1 MKNFQIK
8 SLAIH
13 HRSLTNS
20 LAPSSSP
27 AHPRTHPQDLSDAV
41 RQRDRDLD
49 MMQEELEQMELQG
62 GGRSDARLQRDV
74 EDARLQAETA
84 ERRLG
89 DLTAELDVMREQLE
103 RAKSDIRE
111 EQKRSTEA
119 QSKVKSAE
127 DDVRELTE
135 QIAAERQK
143 QQSRR
148 RDDVTDRERAQQR
161 NQEVSRYQKENK
173 LLAEENERL
182 NGRME
187 ELMAE
192 CVGLSESL
200 VQMDDAAQAWRGRE
214 ADVEAAAEGLR
225 RERDKL
231 AAQLETC
238 RMDLEERTA
247 LLQTFEEKFSEEFA
261 RWEKE
266 RADLRA
272 ENAGLRASGGL
283 DVARAYEEGGGGGS
297 AFAAPSPRRRET
309 LNAAR
314 DGGNRQANPEDPR
327 YVEELESE
335 VAELRDL
342 RVLLL
347 EAYDQ
352 LERDVGREVDI
363 ALKRQAKHHANLE
376 AKVNVQEG
384 ALEAESKRFKQMDK
398 ALHDAQ
404 EDLAEA
410 QGRLAQ
416 YEAGVYGLSE
426 AMRDLKQLRMQVR
439 AADQSVEDAVTQSNA
454 LGRKVEDLTEETRF
468 LRQQAGIPE
477 DADIDLGGFKLKS
490 KVEAAQLRALN
501 SQLEREVADLEE
513 DRRRLRNELRYRAK
527 WQGEHAARLGLSARQ
542 LAMLEEYADALRFGN
557 DAVFKEDLV
566 RYDGS
571 SASDGDGAPAVRY
584 DPSVGIGARA
594 VKELEAANK
603 QLQERLAEAL
613 ERLQSGGTGID
624 GLMANMRQ
632 PAAPDPA
639 QQQQPQPDY
648 GAAAAAAIAAATA
661 GLAGSQAEAAAA
673 AQVAELQQQLA
684 RARQQIMR
692 LEDGYHEAMM
702 RSSTQQ
708 MPPQMQ
714 QPQMQAAPAYGV
726 SGEMSRSEMLAEMS
740 RQQREMFQQMSTQQQ
755 QAYSQLT
762 QGQQALTAGQQ
773 NLSMGQQ
780 NLSTGQQG
788 LSMGQQNITQS
799 FGSEPTP
806 SSMYQMPAPPGSP
819 VHPSV
824 AEAIALAEAKGAQAV
839 AEANAKAAEAQAA
852 AQAQAAEAQRMMAE
866 MSQQQQE
873 AFQRMSAQ
881 QQEAF
886 AQMSQQQQ
894 DALLA
899 SQTQAVAAAGA
910 VAPAPY
916 APITAT
922 ALEPPLASPVP
933 SRPQTPT
940 KSTFAQTM
948 GSRTATHG
956 TVTSPPAVNV
966 SAVPAEPVVPSS
978 MYGDAVR
985 TVERL
990 RGERDALFAR
1000 VSALQAALDAAP
1012 APMAPMSFNIQAA
1025 PGQPPCQHPGANPAV
1040 AAAAYAE
1047 AQRARE
1053 ECAAADRALAGVVS
1067 DLATKEE
1074 QLEQLAMDVAKY
1086 KQAFADMGATRSALY
1101 REHVRAKTAWAE
1113 ERRTLA
1119 ERARRAETEAETNAV
1134 EAKDAQTL
1142 VERLKPGAES
1152 GLKEALAAA
1161 HSRLAVLQVREVR
1174 LSRALEAASTAE
1186 TSARKDKEEMESDVQ
1201 ELSRAA
1207 QERLAFHERRAAEAE
1222 LRAARCQRELDLC
1235 VPKSE
1240 HAVLADNHRTLQARF
1255 KELLALRADN
1265 AVSAAQLRAAKED
1278 ASTARAEAEAAVL
1291 NAQRQKSLAR
1301 ELQHALDAVGT
1312 KEGREAF
1319 SQVEARKE
1327 IAEVRAQLDAGK
1339 RAAELA
1345 ARETRRVVEAKD
1357 DLDESHRA
1365 LETELS
1371 RAKAQLHESREA
1383 ERSHL
1388 QKLSRCVSEDKHRAE
1403 MEAVVAAEEEA
1414 ARLRSEVIKAE
1425 NARAQAETE
1434 LGKRAATNAARDAE
1448 LASLRS
1454 AVREMER
1461 RSDAAAALAR
1471 ANEDNV
1477 RLKSSTAQ
1485 LKHEKQVVEA
1495 EADRLHGD
1503 CLRLHR
1509 RLQVQDSRLFGL
1521 REDARNLLQAQEA
1534 ALARAEAALAG
1545 RIDAADAEKWECA
1558 LNDLRKGAA
1567 RREEL
1572 LANAHATVKDAAE
1585 RADRAEFELTNLQ
1598 KYTRTADAANAGGD
1612 VDAPVREIRSLSEEL
1627 LQSKLTAARTQR
1639 AKAAAEDRL
1648 RFLEAREAERE
1659 EHVLKIEEATL
1670 TKAQAGDVRADDLQR
1685 QVRALQRE
1693 LIEARNPT
1701 LVDGSSSAS
1710 SETMPAPRRR
1720 ANAEALAA
1728 VGAAAAV
1735 GVQPGAASAETQR
1748 MVLAQIEA
1756 IRSLKVRA
1764 AEAESKCA
1772 TFEREVS
1779 HAMASAKNAENE
1791 RDAMRRRLEA
1801 HIAASAGGLDGIG
1814 APGSL
1819 GEESAVAQVTAVA
1832 QSTIARLQE
1841 LVSEKNA
1848 ALTRAQTAM
1857 ADLRTDALKK
1867 QNEDRTTI
1875 EELNELLFKQNQRE
1889 IKSMK
1894 EALDFGGPRGTS
1906 TDAKTLSGKPVAEL
1920 VALLAERESMIE
1932 TLTMKFEQQRARHE
1946 AAEAQLAERAEVQQG
1961 EITRMFEEVDR
1972 EKLKGPSRVVET
1984 LVSRL
1989 KAQMAEKDKR
1999 LVQLKEAIKTLE
2011 KKLVEAMQTA
2021 ASRTIRSSDASR
2033 AELDAG
2039 RGADDRA
2046 QKLAAKLKKT
2056 QDDLAK
2062 ARERAEIAE
2071 ADLKLRVQGGTR
2083 TSSVFQAPRT
2093 RGDHSRED
2101 AEAAKT
2107 ANERADELEK
2117 RVKVLTAQN
2126 AKLNRMLDGEKV
2138 GSTVT
2143 QGTPA
2148 GPRSSVHPGGS
2159 SHIENQPPALGG
2171 GSSKEQEETLA
2182 RWEEGVKLRKR
2193 AETLAKKLATRTK
2206 ENEELERQCAKR
2218 DRALQDVTKERNAL
2232 SAKTT
2237 RLTAA
2242 LEHAGSVSGSGGSS
2256 GPDAVAVK
2264 EVVDENEALHREVAA
2279 LQRVVDVEQAAV
2291 IARLKRQLASSDQ
2304 SRVATSAYPSNEAA
2318 ELAERV
2324 RGLEGEVLTRDDAAL
2339 SLRFEAEQAAAR
2351 ADRLQRRVDRLFKDL
2366 AEGRGNAKASGH
2378 GKDAAGKHQRR
2389 TQELEDVV
2397 EALKKVVEKQQ
2408 GELAGLRGQAAA
2420 AARGNEH
2427 ARAAKELRLKLR
2439 DMESDAVGLR
2449 RIEKEHKELLQRSQ
2463 KLENQVKEL
2472 KDEVKR
2478 GGRGGGAASKPET
2491 PAMSPDDQALLV
2503 AAQSEA
2509 AATSLQLM
2517 ETREAL
2523 SFARMEADRL
2533 ARQLAQGGSGDSD
2546 EARARIAS
2554 AEMEIKRMQNENA
2567 DLRAELDALD
2577 PAFFD
2582 EVMEMKKA
2590 YHEQAEVLGTY
2601 EDLLK
2606 RYASQLGVEFTP
2618 ATTR

>member
-1 MKNFQIK
+1 M
-8 SLAIH
+8 
-13 HRSLTNS
+13 
-20 LAPSSSP
+20 
-27 AHPRTHPQDLSDAV
+27 

-62 GGRSDARLQRDV
+62 GGRSDARLARDV

-571 SASDGDGAPAVRY
+571 SASDGDGAPSVRY

-714 QPQMQAAPAYGV
+714 QPQMQAQAPAYGGA

-755 QAYSQLT
+755 QAYSQLA

-773 NLSMGQQ
+773 NLSTGQQ

-788 LSMGQQNITQS
+788 LSTGQQGLYTGQQNITQS

-916 APITAT
+916 APITAA

-966 SAVPAEPVVPSS
+966 KPAVPAEPVVPSS

-1025 PGQPPCQHPGANPAV
+1025 PGQPPGQHPGANPAV

-1186 TSARKDKEEMESDVQ
+1186 TSARKDKEEMECDVQ

-1485 LKHEKQVVEA
+1485 LKHEKQVAEA

-1545 RIDAADAEKWECA
+1545 RIDAADAEKWERA

-1612 VDAPVREIRSLSEEL
+1612 VDAPLREIRSLSEEL

-1735 GVQPGAASAETQR
+1735 GVQPGAASVETQR

-1867 QNEDRTTI
+1867 QNEDRKTI

-1894 EALDFGGPRGTS
+1894 EALDFGGPRGVS
-1906 TDAKTLSGKPVAEL
+1906 TDAKTLSGKPIAEL

-2033 AELDAG
+2033 AELESG

-2083 TSSVFQAPRT
+2083 TSSVFQAPST

-2148 GPRSSVHPGGS
+2148 GPRSS
-2159 SHIENQPPALGG
+2159 SHIENQPPGVGG
-2171 GSSKEQEETLA
+2171 GSSKEREETLA

-2242 LEHAGSVSGSGGSS
+2242 LEHAGSSAGSGGSS

-2279 LQRVVDVEQAAV
+2279 LQRVVDVEQAAE

-2304 SRVATSAYPSNEAA
+2304 SKLATSAYPSNEAA

-2366 AEGRGNAKASGH
+2366 AEGGGVAKAPGH
-2378 GKDAAGKHQRR
+2378 GKDAGGKHQRR

-2439 DMESDAVGLR
+2439 DVESDAVGLR

-2478 GGRGGGAASKPET
+2478 GGRGGGAASKPDT
-2491 PAMSPDDQALLV
+2491 PVMSPDDQALLV

-2554 AEMEIKRMQNENA
+2554 AEVEIKRMQNENA

>member
-1 MKNFQIK
+1 M
-8 SLAIH
+8 
-13 HRSLTNS
+13 
-20 LAPSSSP
+20 
-27 AHPRTHPQDLSDAV
+27 

-74 EDARLQAETA
+74 EDANLRAEAA
-84 ERRLG
+84 ERRLN
-89 DLTAELDVMREQLE
+89 DLTSELDVVREQLE
-103 RAKSDIRE
+103 RAKTDIRE
-111 EQKRSTEA
+111 EQRRTTEA

-127 DDVRELTE
+127 DDVKELSE
-135 QIAAERQK
+135 QLAAERQK
-143 QQSRR
+143 ASSRR
-148 RDDVTDRERAQQR
+148 RDDVTDRERAAQR
-161 NQEVSRYQKENK
+161 NQEVARYQKENK

-182 NGRME
+182 NGRLE

-231 AAQLETC
+231 AAQLETA
-238 RMDLEERTA
+238 RMDLEERTH
-247 LLQTFEEKFSEEFA
+247 LLQTFEEKFSEEYA
-261 RWEKE
+261 KWEKE

-283 DVARAYEEGGGGGS
+283 DVARAYEDGGGVGS
-297 AFAAPSPRRRET
+297 AFSAPSPRRRET

-314 DGGNRQANPEDPR
+314 GVGGSRQANPEDPR

-376 AKVNVQEG
+376 AKVGVQEQ
-384 ALEAESKRFKQMDK
+384 ALEAESKRFRTMDK

-426 AMRDLKQLRMQVR
+426 AMRDLKALRMQVR
-439 AADQSVEDAVTQSNA
+439 AADQQVEDAVAQSNA

-571 SASDGDGAPAVRY
+571 SASDTEGQAPPVRY
-584 DPSVGIGARA
+584 DPAVGIGARA
-594 VKELEAANK
+594 VQELEAANK

-624 GLMANMRQ
+624 GLMAAMRPPEGQ
-632 PAAPDPA
+632 QQQ
-639 QQQQPQPDY
+639 QQQQPMSQPDY
-648 GAAAAAAIAAATA
+648 GAAAAAAIAAAVASA
-661 GLAGSQAEAAAA
+661 GGSQAEAASA

-702 RSSTQQ
+702 RSSVQQ
-708 MPPQMQ
+708 MPPAMQ
-714 QPQMQAAPAYGV
+714 QQPMSQA
-726 SGEMSRSEMLAEMS
+726 SQEMSRQEMLAEMT
-740 RQQREMFQQMSTQQQ
+740 RQQQDMFARMSQQQQ
-755 QAYSQLT
+755 QAFQQLS
-762 QGQQALTAGQQ
+762 QGQQQLV
-773 NLSMGQQ
+773 L
-780 NLSTGQQG
+780 GQQG
-788 LSMGQQNITQS
+788 ASRGQQSGVSHS
-799 FGSEPTP
+799 FATEPTP
-806 SSMYQMPAPPGSP
+806 SSMYQMPQPPGSP

-824 AEAIALAEAKGAQAV
+824 AEAIALAEAKGAQAI
-839 AEANAKAAEAQAA
+839 AEANAKAAAAQAA

-873 AFQRMSAQ
+873 AFQRMSQQ

-886 AQMSQQQQ
+886 AHMSEQQQQ
-894 DALLA
+894 SLLA
-899 SQTQAVAAAGA
+899 SQTQAAAAAGA
-910 VAPAPY
+910 
-916 APITAT
+916 TA
-922 ALEPPLASPVP
+922 APPLAAPVP
-933 SRPQTPT
+933 ERPATPT
-940 KSTFAQTM
+940 KSTFAQTT
-948 GSRTATHG
+948 RPPPTATHG
-956 TVTSPPAVNV
+956 TITSPPAVITP
-966 SAVPAEPVVPSS
+966 AMTAPPAPAEPVVPSS

-1012 APMAPMSFNIQAA
+1012 GFNAQNAPVSFNIQAA
-1025 PGQPPCQHPGANPAV
+1025 APNPGMGGTGGIPQTNPAV
-1040 AAAAYAE
+1040 AAGAYAE

-1053 ECAAADRALAGVVS
+1053 ECAAADRALAGVIA
-1067 DLATKEE
+1067 DLAAKEE
-1074 QLEQLAMDVAKY
+1074 QLEQMAIDVAKY

-1134 EAKDAQTL
+1134 EARDAQTL

-1161 HSRLAVLQVREVR
+1161 HSRLVVLQVREVR
-1174 LSRALEAASTAE
+1174 LSRALETASTAE
-1186 TSARKDKEEMESDVQ
+1186 AQARKDKEEMEIDVQ

-1235 VPKSE
+1235 VPKHE
-1240 HAVLADNHRTLQARF
+1240 HATLADNHRTLQARF

-1278 ASTARAEAEAAVL
+1278 ASTARAEAEASTL
-1291 NAQRQKSLAR
+1291 KAQHEKARAR
-1301 ELQHALDAVGT
+1301 ELSLALDAVGT
-1312 KEGREAF
+1312 KEGRDAF

-1345 ARETRRVVEAKD
+1345 ARETRRVAEARD
-1357 DLDESHRA
+1357 DLEESVRS

-1383 ERSHL
+1383 ERQHL

-1425 NARAQAETE
+1425 NAKAAAETE

-1448 LASLRS
+1448 LASLRT

-1471 ANEDNV
+1471 ANEETV
-1477 RLKSSTAQ
+1477 RLKSAAAQ
-1485 LKHEKQVVEA
+1485 LKHEKQVAEA

-1545 RIDAADAEKWECA
+1545 RIDAADAEKWERA

-1567 RREEL
+1567 RRETL
-1572 LANAHATVKDAAE
+1572 LANAHASVKESAE
-1585 RADRAEFELTNLQ
+1585 RADKAEFELVNLQ
-1598 KYTRTADAANAGGD
+1598 KYVKTAEARDKGDASTGDDAAL
-1612 VDAPVREIRSLSEEL
+1612 REIRSLGEEL
-1627 LQSKLTAARTQR
+1627 LQSKLLAARTQR
-1639 AKAAAEDRL
+1639 ACAAAEDRL
-1648 RFLEAREAERE
+1648 RFLEARERERE

-1701 LVDGSSSAS
+1701 LVDGTLGEVLKGGSSQGGGKSANS
-1710 SETMPAPRRR
+1710 GGSEDVPAPRRR

-1735 GVQPGAASAETQR
+1735 GVQPGAASVETQR
-1748 MVLAQIEA
+1748 MVLQQIEA
-1756 IRSLKVRA
+1756 IRALKVRA

-1779 HAMASAKNAENE
+1779 HAQASAKNAENE
-1791 RDAMRRRLEA
+1791 RDALRRRLEA
-1801 HIAASAGGLDGIG
+1801 HIAASAGGLDGGGIG

-1867 QNEDRTTI
+1867 QAEDRKTI

-1894 EALDFGGPRGTS
+1894 EALDFGPRPGGGGGS
-1906 TDAKTLSGKPVAEL
+1906 DAKTLAGKPVAEL

-1961 EITRMFEEVDR
+1961 EIARMFEEVDR
-1972 EKLKGPSRVVET
+1972 EKSKGPSRVVET

-1999 LVQLKEAIKTLE
+1999 LAQLKEAIKTLE

-2033 AELDAG
+2033 VELEHG

-2062 ARERAEIAE
+2062 ARERAEVAE
-2071 ADLKLRVQGGTR
+2071 ADLRLRSSSTR
-2083 TSSVFQAPRT
+2083 AAPPGMGPSSVV

-2101 AEAAKT
+2101 AEAAKA

-2126 AKLNRMLDGEKV
+2126 AKLNRLLDGEKV
-2138 GSTVT
+2138 
-2143 QGTPA
+2143 PA
-2148 GPRSSVHPGGS
+2148 GGGGSMAPRSPARM
-2159 SHIENQPPALGG
+2159 SHSHVENQPPASLASG
-2171 GSSKEQEETLA
+2171 GSKEREDTLA
-2182 RWEEGVKLRKR
+2182 RWEEGVKLRKK
-2193 AETLAKKLATRTK
+2193 AEQLAKKLAARTK
-2206 ENEELERQCAKR
+2206 ENEELERQMSKR

-2232 SAKTT
+2232 QTKTQ
-2237 RLTAA
+2237 RLTHA
-2242 LEHAGSVSGSGGSS
+2242 LETASGAGGSS
-2256 GPDAVAVK
+2256 SSGGGGPDAAAVK

-2279 LQRVVDVEQAAV
+2279 LQRTVDVEQAAE
-2291 IARLKRQLASSDQ
+2291 IARLKRQLASAGQ
-2304 SRVATSAYPSNEAA
+2304 SQVSAASSTSRYPSAEAA
-2318 ELAERV
+2318 ELAERI
-2324 RGLEGEVLTRDDAAL
+2324 RSLEGEVLARDDAAL
-2339 SLRFEAEQAAAR
+2339 SLRFEAEQASAR

-2366 AEGRGNAKASGH
+2366 AEGATGSGG
-2378 GKDAAGKHQRR
+2378 GKGSTGAGSKDVAGRHARR
-2389 TQELEDVV
+2389 VQELEDVV

-2427 ARAAKELRLKLR
+2427 ARAAKELRLKVR
-2439 DMESDAVGLR
+2439 DMESDMVGLR
-2449 RIEKEHKELLQRSQ
+2449 RVEKEHKELLQRSQ
-2463 KLENQVKEL
+2463 KLELQVKEL
-2472 KDEVKR
+2472 KDEIKR
-2478 GGRGGGAASKPET
+2478 GGKGARAAEPE
-2491 PAMSPDDQALLV
+2491 PKMSPDDQALLV

-2523 SFARMEADRL
+2523 SFARMESDRL
-2533 ARQLAQGGSGDSD
+2533 ARQLAQRGDGGDD
-2546 EARARIAS
+2546 AAKELRARITG
-2554 AEMEIKRMQNENA
+2554 AEVEIKRLQNENA

-2582 EVMEMKKA
+2582 EVMEMKRA

-2601 EDLLK
+2601 EDLLR
-2606 RYASQLGVEFTP
+2606 RYSSQLGVEFTP
-2618 ATTR
+2618 ATTTR

>member
-1 MKNFQIK
+1 M
-8 SLAIH
+8 
-13 HRSLTNS
+13 
-20 LAPSSSP
+20 
-27 AHPRTHPQDLSDAV
+27 

-74 EDARLQAETA
+74 DDANLRAEAA
-84 ERRLG
+84 ERRLN
-89 DLTAELDVMREQLE
+89 DLTSELDVMREQLE
-103 RAKSDIRE
+103 RAKTDIRE
-111 EQKRSTEA
+111 EQRRTTEA

-127 DDVRELTE
+127 DDVKELSE
-135 QIAAERQK
+135 QLAAERQK
-143 QQSRR
+143 VQSRR
-148 RDDVTDRERAQQR
+148 RDDVTDRERAAQR
-161 NQEVSRYQKENK
+161 NQEVARYQKENK

-182 NGRME
+182 NGRLE

-231 AAQLETC
+231 AAQLETN
-238 RMDLEERTA
+238 RMDLEERTH
-247 LLQTFEEKFSEEFA
+247 LLQTFEEKFSEEYA
-261 RWEKE
+261 KWEKE

-283 DVARAYEEGGGGGS
+283 DVARAYEDGGGVGS
-297 AFAAPSPRRRET
+297 AFPAPSPRRREA

-314 DGGNRQANPEDPR
+314 DGGSRQANPEDPR

-376 AKVNVQEG
+376 AKVGVQEQ
-384 ALEAESKRFKQMDK
+384 ALEAESKRFRTMDK

-426 AMRDLKQLRMQVR
+426 AMRDLKALRMQVR
-439 AADQSVEDAVTQSNA
+439 AADQQVEDAVAQSNA

-571 SASDGDGAPAVRY
+571 SASDTEGQAPSVRY
-584 DPSVGIGARA
+584 DPAVGIGARA
-594 VKELEAANK
+594 VQELEAANK

-624 GLMANMRQ
+624 GLMAAMR
-632 PAAPDPA
+632 PTEG
-639 QQQQPQPDY
+639 QQQQQQQQQQQPDY
-648 GAAAAAAIAAATA
+648 GAATAAAIAAAVASA
-661 GLAGSQAEAAAA
+661 GGSQAEASSA

-702 RSSTQQ
+702 RSSVQQ
-708 MPPQMQ
+708 MPPAMQ
-714 QPQMQAAPAYGV
+714 QQPTSQA
-726 SGEMSRSEMLAEMS
+726 SQEMSRQEMLAEMT
-740 RQQREMFQQMSTQQQ
+740 RQQQEMFARMSNQQQ
-755 QAYSQLT
+755 QAFQQLS
-762 QGQQALTAGQQ
+762 QGQQQLVQ
-773 NLSMGQQ
+773 
-780 NLSTGQQG
+780 GQQG
-788 LSMGQQNITQS
+788 LSQGQQSGS
-799 FGSEPTP
+799 FATEPQP
-806 SSMYQMPAPPGSP
+806 SSMYQMPQPPGSP

-824 AEAIALAEAKGAQAV
+824 AEAIALAEAKGAQAL
-839 AEANAKAAEAQAA
+839 AEANAKAAAAQAA
-852 AQAQAAEAQRMMAE
+852 AQAQAAEAQRMMTE

-873 AFQRMSAQ
+873 AFQRMSQQ

-894 DALLA
+894 QSLLA

-910 VAPAPY
+910 TAPPTAPA
-916 APITAT
+916 AQ
-922 ALEPPLASPVP
+922 PPLAAPVP
-933 SRPQTPT
+933 ERPTTPT
-940 KSTFAQTM
+940 KSTFAQTTRH
-948 GSRTATHG
+948 RTATHG
-956 TVTSPPAVNV
+956 TVTSPPAVAAP
-966 SAVPAEPVVPSS
+966 SEPVVPSS
-978 MYGDAVR
+978 MYGDAMR

-1000 VSALQAALDAAP
+1000 VSALQAAIDAAP
-1012 APMAPMSFNIQAA
+1012 GLNATPASFNIQAA
-1025 PGQPPCQHPGANPAV
+1025 APGQPGQPAGQPAV
-1040 AAAAYAE
+1040 AAAAYAD

-1053 ECAAADRALAGVVS
+1053 ECAAADCALAGVVA
-1067 DLATKEE
+1067 DLAAKEE
-1074 QLEQLAMDVAKY
+1074 QLEQMAIDVAKY

-1113 ERRTLA
+1113 ERRSLA

-1174 LSRALEAASTAE
+1174 LSRALETASTAE
-1186 TSARKDKEEMESDVQ
+1186 AQARKDKEEMEIDVQ

-1235 VPKSE
+1235 VPKHE
-1240 HAVLADNHRTLQARF
+1240 HATLADNHRTLQARF

-1291 NAQRQKSLAR
+1291 KAQHEKARAR
-1301 ELQHALDAVGT
+1301 ELTLALDAVGT
-1312 KEGREAF
+1312 KEGRDAF

-1345 ARETRRVVEAKD
+1345 ARETRRVAEARD
-1357 DLDESHRA
+1357 DLEESVRA

-1383 ERSHL
+1383 ERQHL

-1425 NARAQAETE
+1425 NAKTAAETE

-1448 LASLRS
+1448 LASLRA

-1471 ANEDNV
+1471 ANEETV
-1477 RLKSSTAQ
+1477 RLKSAAAQ
-1485 LKHEKQVVEA
+1485 LKHEKQVAEA

-1545 RIDAADAEKWECA
+1545 RIDAADAEKWERA

-1567 RREEL
+1567 RRETL
-1572 LANAHATVKDAAE
+1572 LANAHASVKESAE
-1585 RADRAEFELTNLQ
+1585 RADKAEFELANLQ
-1598 KYTRTADAANAGGD
+1598 KYVKTAEARDKGDEGDGEDAAL
-1612 VDAPVREIRSLSEEL
+1612 REIRSLGEEL
-1627 LQSKLTAARTQR
+1627 LQSKLSAARSQR
-1639 AKAAAEDRL
+1639 ACAAAEDRL
-1648 RFLEAREAERE
+1648 RFLEARERERE

-1701 LVDGSSSAS
+1701 LVDGGEGVAKGVAVGAASAQILS
-1710 SETMPAPRRR
+1710 DDVPAPRRR

-1735 GVQPGAASAETQR
+1735 GVQPGAASVETQR
-1748 MVLAQIEA
+1748 MVLQQIEA
-1756 IRSLKVRA
+1756 IRALKVRA

-1779 HAMASAKNAENE
+1779 HAQASAKNAENE
-1791 RDAMRRRLEA
+1791 RDALRRRLEA
-1801 HIAASAGGLDGIG
+1801 HIAASAGGLDGGGIG

-1867 QNEDRTTI
+1867 QAEDRKTI

-1894 EALDFGGPRGTS
+1894 EALDFGPRPGGGGGA
-1906 TDAKTLSGKPVAEL
+1906 DAKTLAGKPVAEL

-1932 TLTMKFEQQRARHE
+1932 TLTMKYEQQRARHE
-1946 AAEAQLAERAEVQQG
+1946 AAEAQLAERAEIQQG
-1961 EITRMFEEVDR
+1961 EIARMFEEVDR
-1972 EKLKGPSRVVET
+1972 EKSKGPSRVVET

-1999 LVQLKEAIKTLE
+1999 LAQLKEAIKTLE
-2011 KKLVEAMQTA
+2011 KKLVEAMQSH

-2033 AELDAG
+2033 AELEHG

-2056 QDDLAK
+2056 QDELAK
-2062 ARERAEIAE
+2062 ARERAEVAE
-2071 ADLKLRVQGGTR
+2071 ADLRLRSSTR
-2083 TSSVFQAPRT
+2083 AAAAGASSVAQSFV

-2101 AEAAKT
+2101 AEAAKA
-2107 ANERADELEK
+2107 ANEHADELEK

-2126 AKLNRMLDGEKV
+2126 AKLQAR
-2138 GSTVT
+2138 T
-2143 QGTPA
+2143 
-2148 GPRSSVHPGGS
+2148 
-2159 SHIENQPPALGG
+2159 SHVENQPPA
-2171 GSSKEQEETLA
+2171 SSKEREDTLA
-2182 RWEEGVKLRKR
+2182 RWEEGVKLRKK
-2193 AETLAKKLATRTK
+2193 AEQLAKKLAARTK
-2206 ENEELERQCAKR
+2206 ENEELERQIAKR

-2232 SAKTT
+2232 QTKTQ
-2237 RLTAA
+2237 RLTHA
-2242 LEHAGSVSGSGGSS
+2242 LETASGPGGSS
-2256 GPDAVAVK
+2256 SGGGGGPDAAAVK

-2279 LQRVVDVEQAAV
+2279 LQRTVDVEQAAE
-2291 IARLKRQLASSDQ
+2291 IARLKRQLASAGQ
-2304 SRVATSAYPSNEAA
+2304 SQVPASSSSYSRYPSTEAA

-2324 RGLEGEVLTRDDAAL
+2324 RSLEGEVLARDDAAL
-2339 SLRFEAEQAAAR
+2339 SLRFEAEQASAR
-2351 ADRLQRRVDRLFKDL
+2351 ADRLQRRVDKLFKDL
-2366 AEGRGNAKASGH
+2366 AEGGGGGGGGKVSTGS
-2378 GKDAAGKHQRR
+2378 GKDVAGRHARR
-2389 TQELEDVV
+2389 VQELEDVV

-2427 ARAAKELRLKLR
+2427 ARAAKELRLKVR
-2439 DMESDAVGLR
+2439 DMESDMVGLR
-2449 RIEKEHKELLQRSQ
+2449 RVEKEHKELLQRSQ
-2463 KLENQVKEL
+2463 KLELQVKEL
-2472 KDEVKR
+2472 KDEIKR
-2478 GGRGGGAASKPET
+2478 GGKGARAATEPE
-2491 PAMSPDDQALLV
+2491 PAATMSPDDQALLV

-2523 SFARMEADRL
+2523 SFARMESDRL
-2533 ARQLAQGGSGDSD
+2533 ARQLAQRGDGGDD
-2546 EARARIAS
+2546 AAKELRARITG
-2554 AEMEIKRMQNENA
+2554 AEVEIKRLQNENA

-2582 EVMEMKKA
+2582 EVMEMKRA

-2601 EDLLK
+2601 EDLLR
-2606 RYASQLGVEFTP
+2606 RYSSQLGVEFTP
-2618 ATTR
+2618 ATTTR

>member
-1 MKNFQIK
+1 M
-8 SLAIH
+8 
-13 HRSLTNS
+13 
-20 LAPSSSP
+20 
-27 AHPRTHPQDLSDAV
+27 

-74 EDARLQAETA
+74 EDANLRAEAA
-84 ERRLG
+84 ERRLN
-89 DLTAELDVMREQLE
+89 DLTSELDVVREQLE
-103 RAKSDIRE
+103 RAKTDIRE
-111 EQKRSTEA
+111 EQRRTTEA

-127 DDVRELTE
+127 DDVKELSE
-135 QIAAERQK
+135 QLAAERQK
-143 QQSRR
+143 ASSRR
-148 RDDVTDRERAQQR
+148 RDDVTDRERAAQR
-161 NQEVSRYQKENK
+161 NQEVARYQKENK

-182 NGRME
+182 NGRLE

-231 AAQLETC
+231 AAQLETA
-238 RMDLEERTA
+238 RMDLEERTH
-247 LLQTFEEKFSEEFA
+247 LLQTFEEKFSEEYA

-283 DVARAYEEGGGGGS
+283 DVARAYEDGGGVGS
-297 AFAAPSPRRRET
+297 AFSAPSPRRRET

-314 DGGNRQANPEDPR
+314 VGGSRQANPEDPR

-376 AKVNVQEG
+376 AKVGVQEQ
-384 ALEAESKRFKQMDK
+384 ALEAESKRFRTMDK

-426 AMRDLKQLRMQVR
+426 AMRDLKALRMQVR
-439 AADQSVEDAVTQSNA
+439 AADQQVEDAVAQSNA

-571 SASDGDGAPAVRY
+571 SASDTEGQAPAVRY
-584 DPSVGIGARA
+584 DPAVGIGARA
-594 VKELEAANK
+594 VQELEAANK

-624 GLMANMRQ
+624 GLMAAMRPPEGQ
-632 PAAPDPA
+632 
-639 QQQQPQPDY
+639 QQQQPMSQPDY
-648 GAAAAAAIAAATA
+648 GAAAAAAIAAAVASA
-661 GLAGSQAEAAAA
+661 GGSQAEAASA

-702 RSSTQQ
+702 RSSVQQ
-708 MPPQMQ
+708 MPPAMQ
-714 QPQMQAAPAYGV
+714 QQPMSQA
-726 SGEMSRSEMLAEMS
+726 SQEMSRQEMLAEMT
-740 RQQREMFQQMSTQQQ
+740 RQQQDMFARMSQQQQ
-755 QAYSQLT
+755 QAFQQLS
-762 QGQQALTAGQQ
+762 QGQQQLV
-773 NLSMGQQ
+773 L
-780 NLSTGQQG
+780 GQQG
-788 LSMGQQNITQS
+788 LSQGQQSGVSNS
-799 FGSEPTP
+799 FATEPTP
-806 SSMYQMPAPPGSP
+806 SSMYQMPQPPGSP

-824 AEAIALAEAKGAQAV
+824 AEAIALAEAKGAQAI
-839 AEANAKAAEAQAA
+839 AEANAKAAAAQAA

-873 AFQRMSAQ
+873 AFQRMSQQ

-886 AQMSQQQQ
+886 AHMSQQQQ
-894 DALLA
+894 QSLLA
-899 SQTQAVAAAGA
+899 SQTQAAAAAGA
-910 VAPAPY
+910 TAVP
-916 APITAT
+916 AT
-922 ALEPPLASPVP
+922 APPLAAPVP
-933 SRPQTPT
+933 ERPATPT
-940 KSTFAQTM
+940 KSTFAQTT
-948 GSRTATHG
+948 RPPPTATHG
-956 TVTSPPAVNV
+956 TITSPPAMT
-966 SAVPAEPVVPSS
+966 APPMPAEPVVPSS

-1012 APMAPMSFNIQAA
+1012 GFNAQQPVSFNIQAA
-1025 PGQPPCQHPGANPAV
+1025 APNSVTGGMGGQQTNPAV
-1040 AAAAYAE
+1040 AAGAYAE

-1053 ECAAADRALAGVVS
+1053 ECAAADRALAGVIA
-1067 DLATKEE
+1067 DLAAKEE
-1074 QLEQLAMDVAKY
+1074 QLEQMAIDVAKY

-1134 EAKDAQTL
+1134 EARDAQTL

-1161 HSRLAVLQVREVR
+1161 HSRLVVLQVREVR
-1174 LSRALEAASTAE
+1174 LSRALETASTAE
-1186 TSARKDKEEMESDVQ
+1186 AQARKDKEEMEIDVQ

-1235 VPKSE
+1235 VPKHE
-1240 HAVLADNHRTLQARF
+1240 HATLADNHRTLQARF

-1278 ASTARAEAEAAVL
+1278 ASTARAEAEASTL
-1291 NAQRQKSLAR
+1291 KAQHEKARAR
-1301 ELQHALDAVGT
+1301 ELSLALDAVGT
-1312 KEGREAF
+1312 KEGRDAF

-1345 ARETRRVVEAKD
+1345 ARETRRVAEARD
-1357 DLDESHRA
+1357 DLEESVRS

-1383 ERSHL
+1383 ERQHL

-1425 NARAQAETE
+1425 NAKAAAETE

-1448 LASLRS
+1448 LASLRA

-1471 ANEDNV
+1471 ANEETV
-1477 RLKSSTAQ
+1477 RLKSAAAQ
-1485 LKHEKQVVEA
+1485 LKHEKQVAEA

-1545 RIDAADAEKWECA
+1545 RIDAADAEKWERA

-1567 RREEL
+1567 RREAL
-1572 LANAHATVKDAAE
+1572 LADAHASVKESAE
-1585 RADRAEFELTNLQ
+1585 RADKAEFELVNLQ
-1598 KYTRTADAANAGGD
+1598 KYVKTAEARDKGDSDKGEDAAL
-1612 VDAPVREIRSLSEEL
+1612 REIRSLGEEL
-1627 LQSKLTAARTQR
+1627 LQSKLLAARTQR
-1639 AKAAAEDRL
+1639 ACAAAEDRL
-1648 RFLEAREAERE
+1648 RFLEARERERE

-1701 LVDGSSSAS
+1701 LVDGTLGERTGKSAQGG
-1710 SETMPAPRRR
+1710 SEDIPAPRRR

-1735 GVQPGAASAETQR
+1735 GVQPGAASVETQR
-1748 MVLAQIEA
+1748 MVLQQIEA
-1756 IRSLKVRA
+1756 IRALKVRA

-1779 HAMASAKNAENE
+1779 HAQASAKNAENE
-1791 RDAMRRRLEA
+1791 RDALRRRLEA
-1801 HIAASAGGLDGIG
+1801 HIAASAGGLDGGGIG

-1867 QNEDRTTI
+1867 QAEDRKTI

-1894 EALDFGGPRGTS
+1894 EALDFGPRPGGGGGS
-1906 TDAKTLSGKPVAEL
+1906 DAKTLAGKPVAEL

-1946 AAEAQLAERAEVQQG
+1946 AAEAQLAERAEIQQG
-1961 EITRMFEEVDR
+1961 EIARMFEEVDR
-1972 EKLKGPSRVVET
+1972 EKSKGPSRVVET

-1999 LVQLKEAIKTLE
+1999 LAQLKEAIKTLE

-2033 AELDAG
+2033 AELEHG

-2056 QDDLAK
+2056 QDELAK
-2062 ARERAEIAE
+2062 ARERAEVAE
-2071 ADLKLRVQGGTR
+2071 ADLRLRSSSTR
-2083 TSSVFQAPRT
+2083 AAPGMSSSSVV

-2101 AEAAKT
+2101 AEAAKA

-2126 AKLNRMLDGEKV
+2126 AKLNRLLDGEKV
-2138 GSTVT
+2138 PAGGGGST
-2143 QGTPA
+2143 A
-2148 GPRSSVHPGGS
+2148 PRSPARK
-2159 SHIENQPPALGG
+2159 SHSHVENQPPASLASG
-2171 GSSKEQEETLA
+2171 GSKEREDTLA
-2182 RWEEGVKLRKR
+2182 RWEEGVKLRKK
-2193 AETLAKKLATRTK
+2193 AEQLAKKLAARTK
-2206 ENEELERQCAKR
+2206 ENEELERQMSKR

-2232 SAKTT
+2232 QTKTQ
-2237 RLTAA
+2237 RLTHA
-2242 LEHAGSVSGSGGSS
+2242 LETASGAGGSS
-2256 GPDAVAVK
+2256 SGGGGGGPDAAAVK

-2279 LQRVVDVEQAAV
+2279 LQRTVDVEQAAE
-2291 IARLKRQLASSDQ
+2291 IARLKRQLASAGQ
-2304 SRVATSAYPSNEAA
+2304 SQVPAASTTSRYPSAEAA

-2324 RGLEGEVLTRDDAAL
+2324 RSLEGEVLARDDAAL
-2339 SLRFEAEQAAAR
+2339 SLRFEAEQASAR

-2366 AEGRGNAKASGH
+2366 AEGATSGGKGSTGAG
-2378 GKDAAGKHQRR
+2378 GKDVAGRHARR
-2389 TQELEDVV
+2389 VQELEDVV

-2427 ARAAKELRLKLR
+2427 ARAAKELRLKVR
-2439 DMESDAVGLR
+2439 DMESDMVGLR
-2449 RIEKEHKELLQRSQ
+2449 RVEKEHKELLQRSQ
-2463 KLENQVKEL
+2463 KLELQVKEL
-2472 KDEVKR
+2472 KDEIKR
-2478 GGRGGGAASKPET
+2478 GGKGARAAEPE
-2491 PAMSPDDQALLV
+2491 PKMSPDDQALLV

-2523 SFARMEADRL
+2523 SFARMESDRL
-2533 ARQLAQGGSGDSD
+2533 ARQLAQRGDGGDD
-2546 EARARIAS
+2546 AAKELRARITA
-2554 AEMEIKRMQNENA
+2554 AEVEIKRLQNENA

-2582 EVMEMKKA
+2582 EVMEMKRA

-2601 EDLLK
+2601 EDLLR
-2606 RYASQLGVEFTP
+2606 RYSSQLGVEFTP
-2618 ATTR
+2618 ATTTR

>member
-1 MKNFQIK
+1 M
-8 SLAIH
+8 
-13 HRSLTNS
+13 
-20 LAPSSSP
+20 
-27 AHPRTHPQDLSDAV
+27 

-74 EDARLQAETA
+74 DDANLRAEAA
-84 ERRLG
+84 ERRLN
-89 DLTAELDVMREQLE
+89 DLTSELDVMREQLE

-111 EQKRSTEA
+111 EQRRTTEA

-127 DDVRELTE
+127 DDVKELSE
-135 QIAAERQK
+135 QLAAERQK
-143 QQSRR
+143 VQSRR
-148 RDDVTDRERAQQR
+148 RDDVTDRERAAQR
-161 NQEVSRYQKENK
+161 NQEVARYQKENK

-182 NGRME
+182 NGRLE

-231 AAQLETC
+231 AAQLETN
-238 RMDLEERTA
+238 RMDLEERTH
-247 LLQTFEEKFSEEFA
+247 LLQTFEEKFSEEYA
-261 RWEKE
+261 KWEKE

-283 DVARAYEEGGGGGS
+283 DVARAYEDGGGVGS
-297 AFAAPSPRRRET
+297 AFPAPSPRRRET

-314 DGGNRQANPEDPR
+314 DVGGSRSQANPEDPR

-376 AKVNVQEG
+376 AKVGVQEQ
-384 ALEAESKRFKQMDK
+384 ALEAESKRFRTMDK

-426 AMRDLKQLRMQVR
+426 AMRDLKALRMQVR
-439 AADQSVEDAVTQSNA
+439 AADQQVEDAVAQSNA

-571 SASDGDGAPAVRY
+571 SGSDAEGQQQPAVRY
-584 DPSVGIGARA
+584 DPAVGIGARA
-594 VKELEAANK
+594 VQELEAANK

-624 GLMANMRQ
+624 GLMAAMR
-632 PAAPDPA
+632 PTEG
-639 QQQQPQPDY
+639 QQQQQQQQQQPDY
-648 GAAAAAAIAAATA
+648 GAAAAAAIAAAVASA
-661 GLAGSQAEAAAA
+661 GGSQAEAASA

-702 RSSTQQ
+702 RSSVQQ
-708 MPPQMQ
+708 MPPAMQ
-714 QPQMQAAPAYGV
+714 QQPMSQA
-726 SGEMSRSEMLAEMS
+726 SQEMSRQEMLAEMT
-740 RQQREMFQQMSTQQQ
+740 RQQQEMFARMSNQQQ
-755 QAYSQLT
+755 QAFQQLS
-762 QGQQALTAGQQ
+762 QGQQQLV
-773 NLSMGQQ
+773 L
-780 NLSTGQQG
+780 GQQG
-788 LSMGQQNITQS
+788 LSQGQQSGVSHS
-799 FGSEPTP
+799 FATEPQP
-806 SSMYQMPAPPGSP
+806 SSMYQMPQPPGSP

-824 AEAIALAEAKGAQAV
+824 AEAIALAEAKGAQAL
-839 AEANAKAAEAQAA
+839 AEANAKAAAAQAA

-873 AFQRMSAQ
+873 AFQRMSQQ

-886 AQMSQQQQ
+886 AHMSQQQQ
-894 DALLA
+894 QSLLA

-910 VAPAPY
+910 TTAPTAPVAPA
-916 APITAT
+916 TT
-922 ALEPPLASPVP
+922 PPLAAPVP
-933 SRPQTPT
+933 ERPTTPT
-940 KSTFAQTM
+940 KSTFAQTT
-948 GSRTATHG
+948 RHHTATHG
-956 TVTSPPAVNV
+956 TITSPPAVAAP
-966 SAVPAEPVVPSS
+966 SEPVVPSS
-978 MYGDAVR
+978 MYGDAMR

-1012 APMAPMSFNIQAA
+1012 GLNAAPVSFNIQAA
-1025 PGQPPCQHPGANPAV
+1025 AGSAPGQQMQPPGANNNPAV

-1053 ECAAADRALAGVVS
+1053 ECAAADRALAGVVA
-1067 DLATKEE
+1067 DLAAKEE
-1074 QLEQLAMDVAKY
+1074 QLEQMAIDVAKY

-1113 ERRTLA
+1113 ERRQLA

-1174 LSRALEAASTAE
+1174 LSRALETASTAE
-1186 TSARKDKEEMESDVQ
+1186 AQARKDKEEMEIDVQ

-1235 VPKSE
+1235 VPKHE
-1240 HAVLADNHRTLQARF
+1240 HATLADNHRTLQARF

-1291 NAQRQKSLAR
+1291 KAQHEKARAR
-1301 ELQHALDAVGT
+1301 ELSLALDAVAT
-1312 KEGREAF
+1312 KEGRDAF

-1345 ARETRRVVEAKD
+1345 ARETRRVVEARD
-1357 DLDESHRA
+1357 DLEESVRA

-1383 ERSHL
+1383 ERQHL

-1425 NARAQAETE
+1425 NAKAAAETE
-1434 LGKRAATNAARDAE
+1434 LGKRAATNASRDAE
-1448 LASLRS
+1448 LAALRS

-1471 ANEDNV
+1471 ANEETV
-1477 RLKSSTAQ
+1477 RLKSAAAQ
-1485 LKHEKQVVEA
+1485 LKHEKQVAEA

-1545 RIDAADAEKWECA
+1545 RIDAADAEKWERA

-1567 RREEL
+1567 RRETL
-1572 LANAHATVKDAAE
+1572 LADAHASVKESAE
-1585 RADRAEFELTNLQ
+1585 RADKAEFELAILQ
-1598 KYTRTADAANAGGD
+1598 KYVRTAEARDKGDTSGDEHTDAAL
-1612 VDAPVREIRSLSEEL
+1612 REIRSLGEEL
-1627 LQSKLTAARTQR
+1627 LQSKLSAARTQR
-1639 AKAAAEDRL
+1639 ACAAAEDRL
-1648 RFLEAREAERE
+1648 RFLEARDRERE

-1701 LVDGSSSAS
+1701 LVDGGEVTKGVTIL
-1710 SETMPAPRRR
+1710 SEDVPAPRRR

-1735 GVQPGAASAETQR
+1735 GVQPGAASVETQR
-1748 MVLAQIEA
+1748 MVLQQIEA
-1756 IRSLKVRA
+1756 IRALKVRA

-1779 HAMASAKNAENE
+1779 HAQASAKNAENE
-1791 RDAMRRRLEA
+1791 RDALRRRLEA
-1801 HIAASAGGLDGIG
+1801 HIAASAGGLDGGGIG

-1867 QNEDRTTI
+1867 QAEDRKTI

-1894 EALDFGGPRGTS
+1894 EALDFGPRPGGVNGG
-1906 TDAKTLSGKPVAEL
+1906 DAKTLAGKPVAEL

-1961 EITRMFEEVDR
+1961 EIARMFEEVDR
-1972 EKLKGPSRVVET
+1972 EKSKGPSRVVET

-1999 LVQLKEAIKTLE
+1999 LAQLKEAIKTLE
-2011 KKLVEAMQTA
+2011 KKLVEAMQSH

-2033 AELDAG
+2033 AELEHG

-2046 QKLAAKLKKT
+2046 QKLAAKLKKA
-2056 QDDLAK
+2056 QDELAK
-2062 ARERAEIAE
+2062 ARERAEVAE
-2071 ADLKLRVQGGTR
+2071 ADLRLRSSSTR
-2083 TSSVFQAPRT
+2083 AAAAGASSSVVV

-2101 AEAAKT
+2101 AEAAKA

-2126 AKLNRMLDGEKV
+2126 AKLNRLLDGEKV
-2138 GSTVT
+2138 
-2143 QGTPA
+2143 PA
-2148 GPRSSVHPGGS
+2148 GGGGSMAPRSPART
-2159 SHIENQPPALGG
+2159 SHVENQPPA
-2171 GSSKEQEETLA
+2171 SSKEREDTLA
-2182 RWEEGVKLRKR
+2182 RWEEGVKLRKK
-2193 AETLAKKLATRTK
+2193 AEQLAKKLAVRTK
-2206 ENEELERQCAKR
+2206 ENEELERQMAKR

-2232 SAKTT
+2232 QTKTQ
-2237 RLTAA
+2237 RLTHA
-2242 LEHAGSVSGSGGSS
+2242 LEVGSSSGPHGAMRS
-2256 GPDAVAVK
+2256 GPDAAAVK

-2279 LQRVVDVEQAAV
+2279 LQRTVDVEQAAE
-2291 IARLKRQLASSDQ
+2291 IARLKRQLASAGQ
-2304 SRVATSAYPSNEAA
+2304 SQVPASSSSRYPSTEAA

-2324 RGLEGEVLTRDDAAL
+2324 RNLEGEVLSRDDAAL
-2339 SLRFEAEQAAAR
+2339 SLRFEAEQASAR

-2366 AEGRGNAKASGH
+2366 AEGGGGGGGGKVSTGS
-2378 GKDAAGKHQRR
+2378 GKDAAGRHARR
-2389 TQELEDVV
+2389 VQELEDVV

-2427 ARAAKELRLKLR
+2427 ARAAKELRLKVR
-2439 DMESDAVGLR
+2439 DLESDMVGLR
-2449 RIEKEHKELLQRSQ
+2449 RVEKEHKELLQRSQ
-2463 KLENQVKEL
+2463 KLELQVKEL
-2472 KDEVKR
+2472 KDEIKR
-2478 GGRGGGAASKPET
+2478 GGKGARAAADPE
-2491 PAMSPDDQALLV
+2491 PAATMSPDDQALLV

-2523 SFARMEADRL
+2523 SFARMESDRL
-2533 ARQLAQGGSGDSD
+2533 ARQLAQRGDGGGDD
-2546 EARARIAS
+2546 AAKELRARITA
-2554 AEMEIKRMQNENA
+2554 AEVEIRRLQNENG

-2601 EDLLK
+2601 EDLLR
-2606 RYASQLGVEFTP
+2606 RYSSQLGVEFTP
-2618 ATTR
+2618 ATRDSR

>member
-1 MKNFQIK
+1 
-8 SLAIH
+8 
-13 HRSLTNS
+13 
-20 LAPSSSP
+20 
-27 AHPRTHPQDLSDAV
+27 
-41 RQRDRDLD
+41 
-49 MMQEELEQMELQG
+49 
-62 GGRSDARLQRDV
+62 
-74 EDARLQAETA
+74 
-84 ERRLG
+84 
-89 DLTAELDVMREQLE
+89 
-103 RAKSDIRE
+103 
-111 EQKRSTEA
+111 
-119 QSKVKSAE
+119 
-127 DDVRELTE
+127 
-135 QIAAERQK
+135 
-143 QQSRR
+143 
-148 RDDVTDRERAQQR
+148 
-161 NQEVSRYQKENK
+161 
-173 LLAEENERL
+173 
-182 NGRME
+182 
-187 ELMAE
+187 
-192 CVGLSESL
+192 
-200 VQMDDAAQAWRGRE
+200 
-214 ADVEAAAEGLR
+214 
-225 RERDKL
+225 
-231 AAQLETC
+231 
-238 RMDLEERTA
+238 
-247 LLQTFEEKFSEEFA
+247 
-261 RWEKE
+261 
-266 RADLRA
+266 
-272 ENAGLRASGGL
+272 
-283 DVARAYEEGGGGGS
+283 
-297 AFAAPSPRRRET
+297 
-309 LNAAR
+309 
-314 DGGNRQANPEDPR
+314 
-327 YVEELESE
+327 
-335 VAELRDL
+335 
-342 RVLLL
+342 
-347 EAYDQ
+347 
-352 LERDVGREVDI
+352 
-363 ALKRQAKHHANLE
+363 
-376 AKVNVQEG
+376 
-384 ALEAESKRFKQMDK
+384 
-398 ALHDAQ
+398 
-404 EDLAEA
+404 
-410 QGRLAQ
+410 
-416 YEAGVYGLSE
+416 
-426 AMRDLKQLRMQVR
+426 
-439 AADQSVEDAVTQSNA
+439 
-454 LGRKVEDLTEETRF
+454 
-468 LRQQAGIPE
+468 
-477 DADIDLGGFKLKS
+477 
-490 KVEAAQLRALN
+490 
-501 SQLEREVADLEE
+501 
-513 DRRRLRNELRYRAK
+513 
-527 WQGEHAARLGLSARQ
+527 
-542 LAMLEEYADALRFGN
+542 
-557 DAVFKEDLV
+557 
-566 RYDGS
+566 
-571 SASDGDGAPAVRY
+571 
-584 DPSVGIGARA
+584 
-594 VKELEAANK
+594 
-603 QLQERLAEAL
+603 
-613 ERLQSGGTGID
+613 
-624 GLMANMRQ
+624 
-632 PAAPDPA
+632 
-639 QQQQPQPDY
+639 
-648 GAAAAAAIAAATA
+648 
-661 GLAGSQAEAAAA
+661 
-673 AQVAELQQQLA
+673 
-684 RARQQIMR
+684 
-692 LEDGYHEAMM
+692 
-702 RSSTQQ
+702 
-708 MPPQMQ
+708 
-714 QPQMQAAPAYGV
+714 
-726 SGEMSRSEMLAEMS
+726 
-740 RQQREMFQQMSTQQQ
+740 
-755 QAYSQLT
+755 
-762 QGQQALTAGQQ
+762 
-773 NLSMGQQ
+773 
-780 NLSTGQQG
+780 
-788 LSMGQQNITQS
+788 
-799 FGSEPTP
+799 
-806 SSMYQMPAPPGSP
+806 
-819 VHPSV
+819 
-824 AEAIALAEAKGAQAV
+824 
-839 AEANAKAAEAQAA
+839 
-852 AQAQAAEAQRMMAE
+852 
-866 MSQQQQE
+866 
-873 AFQRMSAQ
+873 
-881 QQEAF
+881 
-886 AQMSQQQQ
+886 
-894 DALLA
+894 
-899 SQTQAVAAAGA
+899 
-910 VAPAPY
+910 
-916 APITAT
+916 
-922 ALEPPLASPVP
+922 
-933 SRPQTPT
+933 
-940 KSTFAQTM
+940 
-948 GSRTATHG
+948 
-956 TVTSPPAVNV
+956 
-966 SAVPAEPVVPSS
+966 
-978 MYGDAVR
+978 
-985 TVERL
+985 
-990 RGERDALFAR
+990 
-1000 VSALQAALDAAP
+1000 
-1012 APMAPMSFNIQAA
+1012 
-1025 PGQPPCQHPGANPAV
+1025 
-1040 AAAAYAE
+1040 
-1047 AQRARE
+1047 
-1053 ECAAADRALAGVVS
+1053 
-1067 DLATKEE
+1067 
-1074 QLEQLAMDVAKY
+1074 
-1086 KQAFADMGATRSALY
+1086 
-1101 REHVRAKTAWAE
+1101 
-1113 ERRTLA
+1113 
-1119 ERARRAETEAETNAV
+1119 
-1134 EAKDAQTL
+1134 
-1142 VERLKPGAES
+1142 
-1152 GLKEALAAA
+1152 
-1161 HSRLAVLQVREVR
+1161 
-1174 LSRALEAASTAE
+1174 
-1186 TSARKDKEEMESDVQ
+1186 
-1201 ELSRAA
+1201 
-1207 QERLAFHERRAAEAE
+1207 
-1222 LRAARCQRELDLC
+1222 
-1235 VPKSE
+1235 
-1240 HAVLADNHRTLQARF
+1240 
-1255 KELLALRADN
+1255 
-1265 AVSAAQLRAAKED
+1265 
-1278 ASTARAEAEAAVL
+1278 
-1291 NAQRQKSLAR
+1291 
-1301 ELQHALDAVGT
+1301 
-1312 KEGREAF
+1312 
-1319 SQVEARKE
+1319 
-1327 IAEVRAQLDAGK
+1327 
-1339 RAAELA
+1339 
-1345 ARETRRVVEAKD
+1345 
-1357 DLDESHRA
+1357 
-1365 LETELS
+1365 
-1371 RAKAQLHESREA
+1371 
-1383 ERSHL
+1383 
-1388 QKLSRCVSEDKHRAE
+1388 
-1403 MEAVVAAEEEA
+1403 
-1414 ARLRSEVIKAE
+1414 
-1425 NARAQAETE
+1425 
-1434 LGKRAATNAARDAE
+1434 
-1448 LASLRS
+1448 
-1454 AVREMER
+1454 
-1461 RSDAAAALAR
+1461 
-1471 ANEDNV
+1471 
-1477 RLKSSTAQ
+1477 
-1485 LKHEKQVVEA
+1485 
-1495 EADRLHGD
+1495 
-1503 CLRLHR
+1503 
-1509 RLQVQDSRLFGL
+1509 
-1521 REDARNLLQAQEA
+1521 
-1534 ALARAEAALAG
+1534 
-1545 RIDAADAEKWECA
+1545 
-1558 LNDLRKGAA
+1558 
-1567 RREEL
+1567 
-1572 LANAHATVKDAAE
+1572 
-1585 RADRAEFELTNLQ
+1585 
-1598 KYTRTADAANAGGD
+1598 
-1612 VDAPVREIRSLSEEL
+1612 
-1627 LQSKLTAARTQR
+1627 
-1639 AKAAAEDRL
+1639 
-1648 RFLEAREAERE
+1648 
-1659 EHVLKIEEATL
+1659 
-1670 TKAQAGDVRADDLQR
+1670 
-1685 QVRALQRE
+1685 
-1693 LIEARNPT
+1693 
-1701 LVDGSSSAS
+1701 
-1710 SETMPAPRRR
+1710 
-1720 ANAEALAA
+1720 
-1728 VGAAAAV
+1728 
-1735 GVQPGAASAETQR
+1735 

-2279 LQRVVDVEQAAV
+2279 LQRVVDVEQAAE